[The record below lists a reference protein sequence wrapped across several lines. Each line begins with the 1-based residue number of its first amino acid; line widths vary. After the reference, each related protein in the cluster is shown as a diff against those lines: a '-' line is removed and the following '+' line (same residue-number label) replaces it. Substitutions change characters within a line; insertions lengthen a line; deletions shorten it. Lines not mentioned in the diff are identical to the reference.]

1 MEFVDHFLLTNN
13 SCIYKQL
20 VVRFLLVEDGQA
32 LFDDL

>member
-1 MEFVDHFLLTNN
+1 MESVDNFLLTNN

-20 VVRFLLVEDGQA
+20 VIRFLLVEDVQA